1 MSCTAGLSTR
11 SLWDAAYRK
20 GLSEL
25 CPWRIFPDFDVRH
38 AKLKEALA
46 ATLKA
51 MAAERLARWADTDR
65 ELLIERIKPRQA
77 AAIRMGG
84 SVAWIETAMPVVV
97 GAAWVVMVG
106 MVEEAPTPAGTA
118 AAAMMAVLV
127 AMTVRTLTEGVVA
140 RLERGGVCSCPERRS
155 LRGPTT
161 GAKLCIEK
169 MDSPATR
176 IVS

>member
-11 SLWDAAYRK
+11 SLWGAAYRK

-38 AKLKEALA
+38 AKLKEALTA
-46 ATLKA
+46 SLKA
-51 MAAERLARWADTDR
+51 KEAERLKRSADADR

-97 GAAWVVMVG
+97 GAAWAVMVA
-106 MVEEAPTPAGTA
+106 MVEEAPTPAAT

-155 LRGPTT
+155 LKGPTT